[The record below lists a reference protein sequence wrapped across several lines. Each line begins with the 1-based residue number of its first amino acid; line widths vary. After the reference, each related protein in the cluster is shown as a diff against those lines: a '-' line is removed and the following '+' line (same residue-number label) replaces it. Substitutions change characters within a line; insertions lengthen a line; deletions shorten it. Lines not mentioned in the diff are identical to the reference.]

1 MNHNYLNQKLE
12 RTEIETEIKHILS
25 DFEENQ
31 YNPNSHIVKN
41 IKTKLNLKCIMCIIH
56 LQEI

>member
-31 YNPNSHIVKN
+31 
-41 IKTKLNLKCIMCIIH
+41 
-56 LQEI
+56 